1 MQEGYDPFSSRVSIN
16 VSVNIIRTIVMAL
29 TGFLMVPYY
38 IGSLGMATYAII
50 PLITSVTT
58 YFLAMSDSLADAF
71 TRYISQEQMDEKGLE
86 IQMLSTGLLHHP

>member
-71 TRYISQEQMDEKGLE
+71 TQQFLYRME

>member
-50 PLITSVTT
+50 ALITSGVIQQ
-58 YFLAMSDSLADAF
+58 FLYRM
-71 TRYISQEQMDEKGLE
+71 E